1 MTFAFLFLTYDNFT
15 HPDAIWEFTKT
26 QNIYIHP
33 KYSERVI
40 PKYRPYIIESSIETK
55 WGESSIIDATIK
67 LLADSYQSEENVW
80 FVLLSQDSYPLYSFE
95 TFATKINRMT
105 QGDASIFNLINEKNG
120 LSKTSQWW
128 ILQRKDVKT
137 ILENDSAY
145 RKVFKMGKKSDGAFD
160 EFYLLSLL
168 RWVDSSFFFINKKV
182 MYDDF
187 QEGTIQKSP
196 KLFNKLIT
204 YDKNKIKDS
213 DSLFIRKV
221 ASSFTMKLYE
231 TKRKLFVINIGT
243 ETEQLKILEHVKSD
257 TDLIILS
264 SIKLENIH
272 NDIIVKSICAIQII
286 HNFLL
291 DSILSLCSSDY
302 IKVWDSILFTTEK
315 YDLSNIYFLDNLIEK
330 NLPFDGLIDNPKQ
343 FKFLNDKNGNLAFHK
358 DNKYKPK
365 KMYIPRRKYIPNLPT
380 FRDWESPGYDTPS
393 PTIESPPF
401 TVDTPPKTSNFFD
414 NSTLSP
420 PFVPEQLLDG
430 PVEFTVPKCIRKSNI
445 PIEPIQFLQKR
456 VILKK
461 KKIVKSESSEYNII
475 PEIVTSNKE
484 SPLPQGITLKIKKIC
499 PKGSRSFKYKGKIV
513 CKENIDK
520 IT

>member
-1 MTFAFLFLTYDNFT
+1 L
-15 HPDAIWEFTKT
+15 
-26 QNIYIHP
+26 
-33 KYSERVI
+33 
-40 PKYRPYIIESSIETK
+40 IETK

-67 LLADSYQSEENVW
+67 LLTDSYNSEENMW

-105 QGDASIFNLINEKNG
+105 QGNASIFNLINENNG
-120 LSKTSQWW
+120 ISKTSQWW
-128 ILQRKDVKT
+128 ILHRKDVKT

-221 ASSFTMKLYE
+221 SSSFTMKLYE
-231 TKRKLFVINIGT
+231 TKRKLFVLNIGT
-243 ETEQLKILEHVKSD
+243 ETEQLKILENIKSD

-264 SIKLENIH
+264 SIKLEHIH
-272 NDIIVKSICAIQII
+272 NDIIVKSICTIQII

-315 YDLSNIYFLDNLIEK
+315 YDLSNVYFLENLIEK
-330 NLPFDGLIDNPKQ
+330 KLPFDGLIDNPKQ
-343 FKFLNDKNGNLAFHK
+343 FMFINDKNGNIAFHK

-365 KMYIPRRKYIPNLPT
+365 KMHIPRRKYVPNLPT

-393 PTIESPPF
+393 PIIESPPF
-401 TVDTPPKTSNFFD
+401 TVDTPPIIGRFFD
-414 NSTLSP
+414 NSTPSP
-420 PFVPEQLLDG
+420 PFVPVQLLDG

-445 PIEPIQFLQKR
+445 PIEPIQQKK

-461 KKIVKSESSEYNII
+461 KKIVKTIDPSAL

-484 SPLPQGITLKIKKIC
+484 SPLPQGITIKNKKIC
-499 PKGSRSFKYKGKIV
+499 PKGSRSFKYKDKIV
-513 CKENIDK
+513 CKENTK
-520 IT
+520 